1 MGCATVLLRQRFAL
15 LWQRRRERSRHLQV
29 TGTLLAR
36 EEMVCAALCLV
47 DSPPSPLICCYTK
60 NVRIRVMLQCC
71 YSPARPIGLDG
82 RGLA

>member
-1 MGCATVLLRQRFAL
+1 MVCTTVLLRQRFAL
-15 LWQRRRERSRHLQV
+15 LWQRRRERSRQLQV

-36 EEMVCAALCLV
+36 GEMVCAALCLV
-47 DSPPSPLICCYTK
+47 DFPRLPLICCYTDY
-60 NVRIRVMLQCC
+60 VHLGSMLQCC